1 MIELFLP
8 NKRIAVFLEQI
19 KNRIT
24 ANTLR
29 ASQLLEEV
37 ISSESSQMAT
47 FWLKD
52 FFNTNLKIRS
62 FLTWSL
68 LQLKVAVNCY
78 N

>member
-1 MIELFLP
+1 MIDLFLP
-8 NKRIAVFLEQI
+8 NNRIAVFLEQI

-52 FFNTNLKIRS
+52 FFNTNLKIR
-62 FLTWSL
+62 
-68 LQLKVAVNCY
+68 
-78 N
+78 